1 MKPTEKDSRRDSPG
15 LGLVPGW
22 YPVLLK
28 YSHNKI
34 RKMEKKNIEKIL
46 VDFATNCTSEDLN
59 GICILSGKIKDK
71 SSMAAVMFG
80 NPVDIILAII
90 RSMNADH
97 LMKVILEVAFENKDL
112 LKTLSTSE
120 IEKLFRDFQKN

>member
-1 MKPTEKDSRRDSPG
+1 
-15 LGLVPGW
+15 
-22 YPVLLK
+22 
-28 YSHNKI
+28 
-34 RKMEKKNIEKIL
+34 MEKKNIEKIL

-59 GICILSGKIKDK
+59 GICILSGKVKDK

-90 RSMNADH
+90 RNMNADH

>member
-1 MKPTEKDSRRDSPG
+1 
-15 LGLVPGW
+15 
-22 YPVLLK
+22 
-28 YSHNKI
+28 
-34 RKMEKKNIEKIL
+34 
-46 VDFATNCTSEDLN
+46 
-59 GICILSGKIKDK
+59 
-71 SSMAAVMFG
+71 MAAVMFG

-90 RSMNADH
+90 RSMNADN